1 MGGRSFDL
9 QCHVNGGRAK
19 KKEKEKGRK
28 IFHPSFPQAGGGG
41 GNMPISDTKNL
52 VDAGKR

>member
-19 KKEKEKGRK
+19 KKERKKEKGK
-28 IFHPSFPQAGGGG
+28 KFFHPSFPQAGGGEYAD
-41 GNMPISDTKNL
+41 IRYQNL
-52 VDAGKR
+52 VDARKR